1 MSHPDRQRPIGTAAV
16 LSLAAMMT
24 LGLACSGDPAGQGN
38 GCQSTGAA
46 VTINARDNQTFDPS
60 SATISPA
67 ETVCWQNFGAVTHT
81 VTSDPS
87 LPAPPDSTWNLNA
100 TLNSN
105 TVVSK
110 SFSAVGDYPYH
121 CTLHPGMQGV
131 IFVR

>member
-1 MSHPDRQRPIGTAAV
+1 MSHPDQQRLIGTAAG
-16 LSLAAMMT
+16 LSLAALVA

-38 GCQSTGAA
+38 GCQSTGAD
-46 VTINARDNQTFDPS
+46 VTINARDNQTFDPA

-67 ETVCWQNFGAVTHT
+67 ETVCWQNFGSVTHT

-87 LPAPPDSTWNLNA
+87 LPAPSDSTWNLDA
-100 TLNSN
+100 TLNTN